1 MRKFLNSHKIAVVM
15 CVVSI
20 LSIASCVLPACADDS
35 GDVIDS
41 SFAASLTS
49 SIQQISVNI
58 LGAIAIIAPI
68 ALGIVGIFLAWGY
81 GMKFFK
87 KLSK

>member
-1 MRKFLNSHKIAVVM
+1 LLDIKNNKGGMELLAVM
-15 CVVSI
+15 
-20 LSIASCVLPACADDS
+20 DS
-35 GDVIDS
+35 GLS
-41 SFAASLTS
+41 TALTS
-49 SIQQISVNI
+49 SLGTISVNI

-81 GMKFFK
+81 GMRFFK